1 MSIKV
6 ENLESLDDLI
16 EHFIEN
22 LLIIINNVIKNA
34 RSKIF
39 LKISWI
45 GQVGLV
51 IETKGKEIVVDHITS
66 TVMKKSSGKN
76 AKNSAFLMQN
86 SSSLQT
92 I

>member
-1 MSIKV
+1 M
-6 ENLESLDDLI
+6 
-16 EHFIEN
+16 
-22 LLIIINNVIKNA
+22 INNVIKNA

-39 LKISWI
+39 LILSWI

-51 IETKGKEIVVDHITS
+51 IETKGKEIVVDRITS
-66 TVMKKSSGKN
+66 TVMKKSSEKN

-86 SSSLQT
+86 SSSLQR

>member
-51 IETKGKEIVVDHITS
+51 IETKGKEIVVDRITS

-86 SSSLQT
+86 SSSLQR

>member
-51 IETKGKEIVVDHITS
+51 IETKGKEIVVDRITS